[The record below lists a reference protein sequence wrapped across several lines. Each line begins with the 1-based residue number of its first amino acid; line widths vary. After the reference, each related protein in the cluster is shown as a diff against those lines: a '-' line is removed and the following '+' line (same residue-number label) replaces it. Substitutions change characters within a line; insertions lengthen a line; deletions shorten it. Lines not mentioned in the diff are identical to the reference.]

1 MDREKKGLDDEEGE
15 NGHQDGEAT
24 PALGKENGAHDAG
37 VEKITREK
45 QEAEKQQHG
54 PYPRIAQEEG
64 GDIDKGVDEDEE
76 APVKY
81 FSFVGSPAEPVIIV
95 FHGLRIMTQN
105 YFSWGKKENISTN
118 LGLSSMNSGVTW
130 QTGRAMSL
138 DGAWSEGGLMSKA
151 KHNAIA

>member
-1 MDREKKGLDDEEGE
+1 MDREKKDLDDEEGE

-64 GDIDKGVDEDEE
+64 GDIDKGVDEDKE
-76 APVKY
+76 APVEY
-81 FSFVGSPAEPVIIV
+81 FSFVGAAPEPVIIV
-95 FHGLRIMTQN
+95 FHGPGIMP
-105 YFSWGKKENISTN
+105 
-118 LGLSSMNSGVTW
+118 
-130 QTGRAMSL
+130 
-138 DGAWSEGGLMSKA
+138 
-151 KHNAIA
+151 